1 MAVGTEMRFKGTFIS
16 LNHRDFR
23 YFLSGQF
30 LSLMGTMIQNTALSW
45 YVYKVTNSPFLLGL
59 IGVFQYAPV
68 LLITL
73 LSGVIVE
80 RHPKK
85 KILLITQVSYMLQ
98 AFALSFFVY
107 MGESKYWVL
116 AALAAINGVIT
127 SFDMPTRQS
136 FFIELVGKSDL
147 PNAISLNSTV
157 FNMSRIIGP
166 AAAGIIMDDLGAFQ
180 CFLVNAVSFIPVIY
194 GIVKIQHMGNPVIR
208 STESNLL
215 KDLKDG
221 VLYTV
226 HKRILMSTM
235 FMMAIVCTFAFNS
248 NVIVPVFA
256 KEVMEGGARTYSLLM
271 SLIGLGSL
279 LGAMFM
285 AGQGRRVRGKY
296 YLIVNSFI
304 IAVLQIMTLFTKNY
318 ISAGITFVFIGFFNL
333 TFLNKANTIIQFN
346 TEDKYRGR
354 VMSIYSL
361 LNIGST
367 PLGSAFAGA
376 VMEKFGGKFG
386 FFSCGSI
393 IFLVTAV
400 IMCFIEFKKDSLKPF
415 SNRPQH

>member
-1 MAVGTEMRFKGTFIS
+1 MKFKGTFIS

-23 YFLSGQF
+23 YFLSGQI

-45 YVYKVTNSPFLLGL
+45 YVYKITDSPFLLGL

-80 RHPKK
+80 RYPKK

-98 AFALSFFVY
+98 AFALSFVVY
-107 MGESKYWVL
+107 TGESKYWTLAVL
-116 AALAAINGVIT
+116 AAVNGTIT

-157 FNMSRIIGP
+157 FNMSRIVGP
-166 AAAGIIMDDLGAFQ
+166 AVAGMLMDSFGVFQ
-180 CFLVNAVSFIPVIY
+180 CFLVNVFSFIPVIY
-194 GIVKIQHMGNPVIR
+194 GIIKIRARGNPVIEKKG
-208 STESNLL
+208 SGLF

-221 VLYTV
+221 ILYTINN
-226 HKRILMSTM
+226 RILISTM
-235 FMMAIVCTFAFNS
+235 FVLTIVCTFAFNS

-256 KEVMEGGARTYSLLM
+256 REVMNGNSRVYSLLL

-279 LGAMFM
+279 IGAIFM
-285 AGQGRRVRGKY
+285 AGHGGRLRSKY
-296 YLIVNSFI
+296 HLIVNSFI
-304 IAVLQIMTLFTKNY
+304 IAILQMITLFTKDFVSVSLVF
-318 ISAGITFVFIGFFNL
+318 ISIGFFNL
-333 TFLNKANTIIQFN
+333 TFLNKANTTLQFN
-346 TEDKYRGR
+346 TDDEYRGR

-367 PLGSAFAGA
+367 PLGSAFSGMI
-376 VMEKFGGKFG
+376 MEKFGGEFG
-386 FFSCGSI
+386 FFSCGLI
-393 IFLVTAV
+393 IFLAAAAIV
-400 IMCFIEFKKDSLKPF
+400 IFARFGRGHTGSFLGIF
-415 SNRPQH
+415 